1 MQTPLSGKRVLITGG
16 RGYLAANVMRLLATA
31 GCHVTRLDRTPG
43 AIGSDAAPDIRRLYA
58 DIREADVWERALE
71 GIDIVYHFAAQTS
84 VYVAWQDPMEDI
96 KANVLPMLRLLEV
109 CRRKAWKPII
119 LFSGSATEIGLTSDW
134 PVDESVNDDPVTIYD
149 LHKLSAEKYLKHYI
163 REGLVRGAILRLANV
178 YGPGPKS
185 SSADR
190 GVLNL
195 MMRKAIR
202 GEPLTIYGTGHYMR
216 DYVFV
221 EDVAEAFVQAAIH
234 IEKTNGGHFL
244 LGSGQ
249 GHTLAAAINLVAERA
264 GLKTGRRVPVQYVE
278 PPSGLSPIES
288 RNFVANI
295 TRFASATGW
304 LPQVKLSEGIDRT
317 LEYFLSQEKVTA

>member
-1 MQTPLSGKRVLITGG
+1 
-16 RGYLAANVMRLLATA
+16 
-31 GCHVTRLDRTPG
+31 
-43 AIGSDAAPDIRRLYA
+43 
-58 DIREADVWERALE
+58 LE

-84 VYVAWQDPMEDI
+84 VYVAWQDPVEDME
-96 KANVLPMLRLLEV
+96 ANVLPLLRLLET

-119 LFSGSATEIGLTSDW
+119 LFSGTATEIGLTSDW

-149 LHKLSAEKYLKHYI
+149 LHKLSAEKYLRHYV
-163 REGLVRGAILRLANV
+163 REGLVQGAILRLANV

-185 SSADR
+185 SNADR

-216 DYVFV
+216 DYIFV
-221 EDVAEAFVQAAIH
+221 EDAAEAFVQAAIH
-234 IEKTNGGHFL
+234 IEKTNGRHFL

-249 GHTLAAAINLVAERA
+249 GHTLSAAINLVAERA
-264 GLKTGRRVPVQYVE
+264 ELKTGRRAPIQHVE

-304 LPQVKLSEGIDRT
+304 CPRVKLGEGIDRT
-317 LEYFLSQEKVTA
+317 LDYFLSQGKATA